1 MLPEIIL
8 MAALRSFIY
17 MFMEEEVNSQPD
29 LSAAEP
35 GKPEV
40 LVPPV
45 IKVTDLAVILS
56 KPVTEV
62 IHYLLKNGVLVT
74 LNDNIDFDTSAI
86 VADDFGFKAKLI
98 AADTT
103 LEDEAAEINPVDLIP
118 RAPVVTIMGH
128 VDHGKTSLLDYI
140 RKTKVAEKES
150 GGITQHMGSYQVGY
164 KGKKITFLD
173 TPGHEAFGSIRAQ
186 GTKVTD
192 IVILVVAAEE
202 GVKPQTIEA
211 IDLARAANVS
221 MIVAVTKID
230 RPGANIEKV
239 KQELAAQSVLTE
251 AWGGKVPLVGVS
263 AKTGEGIDELLE
275 LISLTAEMAEL
286 KAPVTGLAKGVIIE
300 AQQDAKIGQLATII
314 IKSGTLKVGNVFV
327 VGSVHG
333 KVRAMYDHTGKRVDQ
348 ALPSMPVRIVGFMD
362 APQVGEMLSVMND
375 EKTARQL
382 AASRKVAASRKLTG
396 GKADFGAL
404 IEQMKIDQGGNLN
417 VVVKADVQGSLQAI
431 VGALAALKTSRG
443 NGINIISEGA
453 GNISESDILTAQGG
467 NAFVVGFKVETLP
480 GAAKMA
486 KKEGTNI
493 LSYDIIYNLTDD
505 LGKLLVKAGGI
516 ERRETI
522 ETTGTVLKVFM
533 STAKSKI
540 IGVKVGKGEAKKD
553 YLFRVMREEEK
564 IGDGHIQSIKSLSE
578 EVSSASLGEF
588 GFMVDLNF
596 KVKEGD
602 KIEFI
607 KVEHIPAELIK

>member
-1 MLPEIIL
+1 MKWLQGC
-8 MAALRSFIY
+8 SFIY
-17 MFMEEEVNSQPD
+17 MFMEEEINLQPD
-29 LSAAEP
+29 LNATEP
-35 GKPEV
+35 SKPEV
-40 LVPPV
+40 LVSPV
-45 IKVTDLAVILS
+45 IKVTDLAVILG

-86 VADDFGFKAKLI
+86 VADDFGFKAKLV

-103 LEDEAAEINPVDLIP
+103 LEEETTETNLADLVP

-150 GGITQHMGSYQVGY
+150 GGITQHMGSYQVEY

-211 IDLARAANVS
+211 IDLAKAANVP
-221 MIVAVTKID
+221 MIAAITKID
-230 RPGANIEKV
+230 RPGANVEKV
-239 KQELAAQSVLTE
+239 KQELAAQNVLTE
-251 AWGGKVPLVGVS
+251 AWGGKVPLVAVS

-275 LISLTAEMAEL
+275 LISLTADLAEL
-286 KAPVTGLAKGVIIE
+286 KATISGLAKGVIIE

-314 IKSGTLKVGNVFV
+314 IKSGTLKIGDIFV
-327 VGSVHG
+327 AGSVHG
-333 KVRAMYDHTGKRVDQ
+333 KVRAMYDHTGKRVTE

-362 APQVGEMLSVMND
+362 APQVGEMLSVMTD

-382 AASRKVAASRKLTG
+382 SASRKVASSRKLTG

-431 VGALAALKTSRG
+431 VGALSALKTTRG
-443 NGINIISEGA
+443 NGINVISEGA

-553 YLFRVMREEEK
+553 YLFRVMRGEDK

-578 EVSSASLGEF
+578 EVTSASQGEF
-588 GFMVDLNF
+588 GFMVDANF
-596 KVKEGD
+596 KIKEGD
-602 KIEFI
+602 KIEFVKI
-607 KVEHIPAELIK
+607 EHIPAELIK

>member
-1 MLPEIIL
+1 MEEIITPEPDAGKPEII
-8 MAALRSFIY
+8 
-17 MFMEEEVNSQPD
+17 
-29 LSAAEP
+29 
-35 GKPEV
+35 
-40 LVPPV
+40 VPAV
-45 IKVTDLAVILS
+45 VKITDLAEILG

-74 LNDNIDFDTSAI
+74 INDNIDFDTTAI
-86 VADDFGFKAKLI
+86 VADDFGFKAKLQEGGDAVI
-98 AADTT
+98 KET
-103 LEDEAAEINPVDLIP
+103 EEEIGELVA

-150 GGITQHMGSYQVGY
+150 GGITQHMGSYQVDC

-192 IVILVVAAEE
+192 IVILVVAADE

-211 IDLARAANVS
+211 IDLAKAANVP

-239 KQELAAQSVLTE
+239 KQDLAAQQILTE
-251 AWGGKVPLVGVS
+251 EWSGKVPLVGVS
-263 AKTGEGIDELLE
+263 AKTGAGVDELLE
-275 LISLTAEMAEL
+275 LIALTADLAEL
-286 KAPVTGLAKGVIIE
+286 TAPITGQARGIIIE
-300 AQQDAKIGQLATII
+300 AQQDVKIGQLATVIVQ
-314 IKSGTLKVGNVFV
+314 SGTLRVGNIFV
-327 VGSVHG
+327 AGSTHG
-333 KVRAMYDHTGKRVDQ
+333 KVRAMYDHAGKRVDA
-348 ALPSMPVRIVGFMD
+348 ALPSMPVRVIGFMD
-362 APQVGEMLSVMND
+362 APQVGEQLVVMKD
-375 EKTARQL
+375 EKSARQL
-382 AASRKVAASRKLTG
+382 AASRKVAANRKLTG

-404 IEQMKIDQGGNLN
+404 VAQMKINQGGNLN
-417 VVVKADVQGSLQAI
+417 IVVKADVQGSLQAI
-431 VGALAALKTSRG
+431 TGALTALKTDRG

-467 NAFVVGFKVETLP
+467 GAFVVGFKVDTLP

-486 KKEGTNI
+486 KKDGINI

-505 LGKLLVKAGGI
+505 LSKLLVEAGGW
-516 ERRETI
+516 ERQETI
-522 ETTGTVLKVFM
+522 EATGKVLKVFM

-540 IGVKVGKGEAKKD
+540 IGCKIEKGEAKKE
-553 YLFRVMREEEK
+553 YLFRVVRGDEK
-564 IGDGHIQSIKSLSE
+564 IGEGVIKKIQSVAE
-578 EVSSASLGEF
+578 EVETASHGDF
-588 GFMVDLNF
+588 GFMVEIKS

-602 KIEFI
+602 RVEFVRIENI
-607 KVEHIPAELIK
+607 QAQLIK